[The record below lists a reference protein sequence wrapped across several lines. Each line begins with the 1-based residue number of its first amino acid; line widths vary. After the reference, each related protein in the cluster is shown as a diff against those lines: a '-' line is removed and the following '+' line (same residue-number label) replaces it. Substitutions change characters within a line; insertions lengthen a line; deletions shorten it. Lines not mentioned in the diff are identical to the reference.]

1 MPSFTPKELEIL
13 EKYVTNPRGTIFA
26 VHGLSGIIGP
36 AYARYSRARGSFL
49 ETFLKEFL
57 KEGKLDALKAREV
70 IERILVA
77 YGDDSVGELEG
88 GHVSFEEISV
98 LATKEIQDRRIG
110 GSPIEQSTRY
120 VVYDQ
125 KDSEGRFRYARPAE
139 IMRSKH
145 AKAYEKLMD
154 DLFSAYAALVEPMQ
168 EFFRA
173 RKPLDSAEYD
183 IRGIGKKQK
192 LSDLSGDKEIK
203 AFKLTHKFDLRT
215 KTCDTIRVLLPA
227 SVRTN
232 VGMFGNG
239 RFYQNLLTHLYSHEL
254 EEMRDIAKKA
264 HAELNQ
270 IMPVFVKRAKPNEYV
285 LQTKKRM
292 KRIAGKLFAGVMPRR
307 NSQSVLL
314 LPREIEE
321 VGRIGS
327 SEGSKELMTRYE
339 EVFEVNMIAQMLFP
353 YLSHPISQIRDAVRA
368 LSPSKREEI
377 LLAYYGDRATR
388 RDRPGRALEYGY
400 DLTFELEADFGSY
413 RDLERHRMLTQ
424 ERQLLSPHIAFVV
437 PEELKE
443 AGFEENVCVLKER
456 SAALY
461 DEIAADLGREVAQY
475 AALFGFHIRWIMG
488 MNDREAM
495 HLLELR
501 TVPQGHPSYRDVCQ
515 KMHKEILKKRAK
527 WRGEAMKFVDYN
539 DYYWSR
545 ADSEARQRV
554 KEKVLEE
561 KYEEVGRV
569 IYSTKE
575 RKTQTER

>member
-1 MPSFTPKELEIL
+1 MPQFTEEELETL
-13 EKYVTNPRGTIFA
+13 KQYVTNPEGTIFA

-36 AYARYSRARGSFL
+36 AYARYSRAKGSFL

-57 KEGKLDALKAREV
+57 KEGKLDGVKAREV

-125 KDSEGRFRYARPAE
+125 TDSEGRFRYLRPAE
-139 IMRSKH
+139 IMRSRH
-145 AKAYEKLMD
+145 AKAYEQLMD
-154 DLFSAYAALVEPMQ
+154 DLFSAYTDLVEPMQ
-168 EFFRA
+168 EFYRT
-173 RKPLDSAEYD
+173 RKPLESAEYD
-183 IRGIGKKQK
+183 IRGNGETQR
-192 LSDLSGDKEIK
+192 LSDLADEKEIK

-239 RFYQNLLTHLYSHEL
+239 RFYQNVLTHLYSHEL
-254 EEMRDIAKKA
+254 EEMRDIAQRA
-264 HAELNQ
+264 HAELNK
-270 IMPVFVKRAKPNEYV
+270 IMPVFVKRAKANAYV
-285 LQTKKRM
+285 LETRGSM
-292 KRIAGKLFAGVMPRR
+292 KRVAEKLFAGIAPQS
-307 NSQSVLL
+307 NAQSVLL
-314 LPREIEE
+314 LPREIEDAAKLS
-321 VGRIGS
+321 S
-327 SEGSKELMTRYE
+327 SENIVSRYE
-339 EVFEVNMIAQMLFP
+339 EIFAVNMIAQMLFS
-353 YLSHPISQIRDAVRA
+353 YLSHPISQIRGVVCG
-368 LSPSKREEI
+368 LSRSQREEI
-377 LLAYYGDRATR
+377 VHAYYGNRTTR

-424 ERQLLSPHIAFVV
+424 ERQLLSPHIAFVM

-443 AGFEENVCVLKER
+443 AGFEESVCVLKER
-456 SAALY
+456 SCALY
-461 DEIAADLGREVAQY
+461 EEIAADLGREVAQY
-475 AALFGFHIRWIMG
+475 AVLFGFHIRWIMG

-515 KMHKEILKKRAK
+515 KMHAEILKKRAA
-527 WRGEAMKFVDYN
+527 WRGKAMKFVDY
-539 DYYWSR
+539 DHYYFAR
-545 ADSEARQRV
+545 ADSEARQRA
-554 KEKVLEE
+554 KERDLEE
-561 KYEEVGRV
+561 KYGNG
-569 IYSTKE
+569 
-575 RKTQTER
+575 